1 MSEKIISNS
10 LALPK
15 SSLKTLALFLA
26 NILLIGMVTAMV
38 PPEQTLGTNIRLIYL
53 HGAWV
58 WTAKV
63 VFGAAALAGLAGL
76 IFLHRRVS
84 WQGWSLALGRAGLLY
99 WLIYLPLALLVMWV
113 NWGGFYFDEP
123 RWRVSLM
130 LGIVA
135 LLLQVALYLLD
146 SPRIASIA
154 NLLFGVALWGL
165 LDTTPVEMHPVSPIF
180 SSDSAIIQVFFL
192 ALTVLVLLLAAQVT
206 VWMRTVFVKREP

>member
-1 MSEKIISNS
+1 MSEKIVSNPIFW
-10 LALPK
+10 PK

-26 NILLIGMVTAMV
+26 NILLIGVVTALV
-38 PPEQTLGTNIRLIYL
+38 PPEQTLGANIRLIYL

-58 WTAKV
+58 LTAKV
-63 VFGAAALAGLAGL
+63 VFGVAALAGLAGL
-76 IFLHRRVS
+76 IIPHRRVG

-99 WLIYLPLALLVMWV
+99 WVIYLPLALLVMWV

-165 LDTTPVEMHPVSPIF
+165 LDSTPVEMHPVSPIF
-180 SSDSAIIQVFFL
+180 SSDSTIIQVFFL
-192 ALTVLVLLLAAQVT
+192 ALTGLVLLLAAQVT
-206 VWMRTVFVKREP
+206 VWMRAAFAKPGP